1 MSGLLSAS
9 SADFGIALACLAGL
23 AVMVAFVG
31 LHQMGH
37 REVDLVDR
45 LGRWG
50 GGSPLANAR
59 ASGDRASLRNRLDSA
74 VSKQSFSATIQRDLA
89 RANMTLTVTEYLSIT
104 AGAVVLGVLIGALV
118 SNPLLAVVLG
128 VVGFYAPRLVVG
140 LAQKRR
146 LKAFGEQLADTLM
159 LQSNSLRAGYSLLQ
173 SMETVSREGAQPTAQ
188 EFGRVVRE
196 VGLGLSPEEALLNL
210 YRRMP
215 SDDLDLMVTAINVQH
230 EVGGNLAKI
239 FDTLA
244 ETIRERRR
252 VQGEIQ
258 TLTAQQRIGGNVI
271 AALPIVLAGGLT
283 LMTPTYLTPL
293 FSSDTLIC
301 MPAFGL
307 PIMAGVMMIM
317 GYFAIRK
324 IVAIEV

>member
-1 MSGLLSAS
+1 MSGLI
-9 SADFGIALACLAGL
+9 SADLAIGLACAAGFAILLA
-23 AVMVAFVG
+23 FIG
-31 LHQMGH
+31 LHQLLH
-37 REVDLVDR
+37 REVQLDER

-50 GGSPLANAR
+50 GGVQFESALAGA
-59 ASGDRASLRNRLDSA
+59 DRATLRSRLDGA
-74 VSKQSFSATIQRDLA
+74 IAKRSFAAALQRDLA
-89 RANMTLTVTEYLSIT
+89 RANLKLTVTEYVSIN
-104 AGAVVLGVLIGALV
+104 AAAVVVGGAIGVAIGNL
-118 SNPLLAVVLG
+118 PLAVALAVA
-128 VVGFYAPRLVVG
+128 GFYLPRLILG

-146 LKAFGEQLADTLM
+146 LKAFGSQLADTLM

-173 SMETVSREGAQPTAQ
+173 SMETVSREAPQPTAE

-210 YRRMP
+210 YRRLP

-244 ETIRERRR
+244 ETIRERGRI
-252 VQGEIQ
+252 QGEIK
-258 TLTAQQRIGGNVI
+258 TLTAQQKIGGNVI
-271 AALPIVLAGGLT
+271 SIMPVVLAGGLT
-283 LMTPTYLTPL
+283 LMSPNYLKPL
-293 FSSDTLIC
+293 FSSETFIC

-307 PIMAGVMMIM
+307 PILAAVMMVM
-317 GYFAIRK
+317 GYFAIRR

>member
-1 MSGLLSAS
+1 
-9 SADFGIALACLAGL
+9 
-23 AVMVAFVG
+23 
-31 LHQMGH
+31 
-37 REVDLVDR
+37 
-45 LGRWG
+45 
-50 GGSPLANAR
+50 
-59 ASGDRASLRNRLDSA
+59 
-74 VSKQSFSATIQRDLA
+74 
-89 RANMTLTVTEYLSIT
+89 VTEYLSISAAAVAVGAAIGVA
-104 AGAVVLGVLIGALV
+104 AGNLLV
-118 SNPLLAVVLG
+118 SVVLG
-128 VVGFYAPRLVVG
+128 VVGFYLPRLIVG
-140 LAQKRR
+140 MAQKRR
-146 LKAFGEQLADTLM
+146 LKAFGDQLADTLM

-173 SMETVSREGAQPTAQ
+173 SMETVSREAPQPTAQ

-252 VQGEIQ
+252 IQGEIQ

-271 AALPIVLAGGLT
+271 AVLPLVLAGGMSLAS
-283 LMTPTYLTPL
+283 PGYLSPL
-293 FSSDTLIC
+293 FSSDTFIC

-307 PIMAGVMMIM
+307 PILAGVMMII
-317 GYFAIRK
+317 GYFAIRR